1 MTRARG
7 WAWRAMLSALAG
19 SGLTAAGLGG
29 PLAGGALGAEAPVSS
44 PSPGEGPSATVTT
57 PTPAVPGAS
66 ATTQQPAGTSTSTV
80 PAGTPQPST
89 PPEAVEAPTVVVQ
102 RFSRAI

>member
-1 MTRARG
+1 MTRVRG

-29 PLAGGALGAEAPVSS
+29 PLAGGALGADTPVSS

-57 PTPAVPGAS
+57 PTPAVPDAS
-66 ATTQQPAGTSTSTV
+66 ATTQQPPGTSTNTV

-89 PPEAVEAPTVVVQ
+89 QPEAVEAQAEDHPEQ
-102 RFSRAI
+102 KDKP